1 MNPLKNLE
9 TMIANLVEG
18 TFGRVF
24 RSEVRPME
32 LARRLTREMDA
43 HRTQSVSRV
52 YVPDEYAVWLSP
64 KDRALYED
72 VEPDLIEELCAYL
85 LEHARRENLMLASPP
100 HIVFHTDERLTLGE
114 FGIEARLGRAQEREG
129 SGAEHERPPAEEAA
143 GYEEA
148 AGSASGEW
156 IEAESAPAPSP
167 PAPPPSAPSPSAPA
181 PPPSAPAPAPP
192 PPAAAPAKRGET
204 MIYSSSQRVGG
215 AVREAR
221 ARRASR
227 AVLVVGGRRVLVP
240 PPGAV
245 LGRSRECD
253 IVLDDAGVSRRHA
266 EIRPTED
273 EWVLAD
279 LGSTNGVRVNGR
291 ALRGRHALQ
300 LGDRIDLGNTE
311 LVFEVR

>member
-32 LARRLTREMDA
+32 LARRLTREMDT
-43 HRTQSVSRV
+43 HRTRSVSRV
-52 YVPDEYAVWLSP
+52 YVPNEYGVWLSP
-64 KDRALYED
+64 ADRALYEG
-72 VEPDLIEELCAYL
+72 VEHDLIEELCAYL
-85 LEHARRENLMLASPP
+85 LEHARRENLMLAAPP
-100 HIVFHTDERLTLGE
+100 QIVFHTDERLTLGE
-114 FGIEARLGRAQEREG
+114 FGIEAHLGRAQERE
-129 SGAEHERPPAEEAA
+129 
-143 GYEEA
+143 
-148 AGSASGEW
+148 ASGSER
-156 IEAESAPAPSP
+156 ERAPAQDAAEYDEGAAVPVSEEWLEP
-167 PAPPPSAPSPSAPA
+167 DPK
-181 PPPSAPAPAPP
+181 
-192 PPAAAPAKRGET
+192 PAAAPTPPAAEPVKRGET
-204 MIYSSSQRVGG
+204 MIYSSSQRIGG
-215 AVREAR
+215 AVQEAR
-221 ARRASR
+221 ARRGSR

-266 EIRPTED
+266 EIRPTEE

-291 ALRGRHALQ
+291 ALRGKHALQ